1 MSSGT
6 QHHLLVV
13 SHDPTLTDEVESA
26 LSSGLKQPPI
36 VHAAADLT
44 SAVDL
49 TRNLSPKFAIVE
61 AGGGL
66 EQFKSYL
73 REIQAAE
80 PETLV
85 AGTYHPRDFEE
96 GQLGNL
102 FVEGIRTGAQD
113 FLQRPVS
120 SHDLRQ
126 FVERHRVQPSGRRTT
141 SGTTVAF
148 LSNKGGVG
156 KSTLAVNS
164 ATRLAQRHPG
174 EVLLIDA
181 SLQMGVCAPMLNLR
195 PETTLLDAIR
205 ARRRLDSTLI
215 RQLAIPHV
223 SGLELLAAPPDAVS
237 AIEIN
242 EQFMSRV
249 LNLARRTYR
258 YVIIDTFP
266 LFDGVVMSVLDTAD
280 LAYIV
285 LDNVVPTVLSIR
297 SLLELLNELGH
308 PPERQRV
315 AVNRMTSVTG
325 NPSQR
330 DIETTI
336 GRDVDYVFP
345 YDKRVLTSANLGE
358 PFALNRPWWST
369 VEKSLS
375 AMVDEIEAHDKAPP
389 GEQSQIARQGVSQQS
404 TALDDHF
411 TEERSDV

>member
-13 SHDPTLTDEVESA
+13 SHDPTLIDEVESA
-26 LSSGLKQPPI
+26 LTSGLKQPPV
-36 VHAAADLT
+36 VHSAADLT

-49 TRNLSPKFAIVE
+49 TRNLSPKFAIVDT
-61 AGGGL
+61 GVGL

-80 PETLV
+80 PETLI
-85 AGTYHPRDFEE
+85 AGTFHPRDLDE
-96 GQLGNL
+96 GESGGL
-102 FVEGIRTGAQD
+102 FVEGVRSGAQD
-113 FLQRPVS
+113 FLRRPVS

-126 FVERHRVQPSGRRTT
+126 FIDRHRSQQQGQRNPT
-141 SGTTVAF
+141 GTTVAF
-148 LSNKGGVG
+148 MSNKGGVG

-181 SLQMGVCAPMLNLR
+181 SLQIGVCAPMLNLR

-205 ARRRLDSTLI
+205 ERQRLDSTLI
-215 RQLAIPHV
+215 RQLAIPHS

-237 AIEIN
+237 AIEID
-242 EQFMSRV
+242 EQLMSRV

-297 SLLELLNELGH
+297 SLLELLDELGH
-308 PPERQRV
+308 PQQRQRV

-325 NPSQR
+325 HPSQR

-358 PFALNRPWWST
+358 PFALSRPWWSAID
-369 VEKSLS
+369 KSLN
-375 AMVDEIEAHDKAPP
+375 AMVDEIEAHRKVSS
-389 GEQSQIARQGVSQQS
+389 GEQQERERQVVSYS
-404 TALDDHF
+404 PAADDQF
-411 TEERSDV
+411 SGDQPDV